1 MNLANA
7 SPVLLQ
13 LRGVGCDTASLPTVD
28 VSIPEIHSVCS
39 LENAGDLKIKA
50 LIVMSLN
57 NMELGKLEDLCS
69 DLWLQGAGSQWPNP
83 GWWFL

>member
-13 LRGVGCDTASLPTVD
+13 LRDVGCDTVSLPTVN

-39 LENAGDLKIKA
+39 MENAGDLKIKHCHEPKQHG
-50 LIVMSLN
+50 IRKTW
-57 NMELGKLEDLCS
+57 G
-69 DLWLQGAGSQWPNP
+69 
-83 GWWFL
+83 FLL